1 MKNIRHAGSEHHSG
15 SELPHEAVAR
25 LQLAAAVGVLSF
37 RSQFVN
43 VNTLQNVRSLQD
55 LNLVANKALPAA
67 GAAASTTALDLNTTT
82 PGRVPR
88 VELFV
93 SVPAVPAL
101 VDAKTIIHVI
111 EDSADNVTFAAVA
124 DLPSMTQLGAGGVGA
139 AAVTRQFKAPI
150 GLRRYVRLTST
161 VLAAG
166 GDNTAVIASFGL
178 VF

>member
-1 MKNIRHAGSEHHSG
+1 MKNIGHSG
-15 SELPHEAVAR
+15 SELPHQAVAR
-25 LQLAAAVGVLSF
+25 LQLAAAIGVLNF
-37 RSQFVN
+37 RSSFVAMAN
-43 VNTLQNVRSLQD
+43 VLQNVRSLQD

-82 PGRVPR
+82 PGRIPR

-111 EDSADNVTFAAVA
+111 EDSADNSTFAAVA

-139 AAVTRQFKAPI
+139 AAISRQFKAPI

-166 GDNTAVIASFGL
+166 GDNTGVTASFGL